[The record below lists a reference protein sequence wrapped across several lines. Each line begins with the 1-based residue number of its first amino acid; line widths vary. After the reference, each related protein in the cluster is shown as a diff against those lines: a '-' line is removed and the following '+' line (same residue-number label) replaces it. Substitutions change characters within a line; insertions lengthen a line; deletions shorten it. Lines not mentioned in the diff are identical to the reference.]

1 MKVILVKEVQG
12 LGAAG
17 AVKEVKDGYARN
29 YLLPRGLAVEATA
42 RSLRAMQQQ
51 QEAVEQRTRRRQ
63 EDTRTLAAALEQA
76 VIELRAKSGEGGRL
90 FGSVTAADVAQ
101 ALAARGFAIDKKQ
114 VELVEPIRAAGF
126 YKVPVRIGGG
136 VVAHVDL
143 NVVAAS

>member
-42 RSLRAMQQQ
+42 RSLQAMQQQ
-51 QEAVEQRTRRRQ
+51 QQAVEQRTRRRQ

-76 VIELRAKSGEGGRL
+76 VIDLRVKSGEGGRL

-126 YKVPVRIGGG
+126 YKVPVRVGEG